1 VAKDRKNGKGKAA
14 SKAEAKAHK
23 GKRARKAALAA
34 EQSASSALAAE
45 QGPATAPLAEEVL
58 VESSANGLDPELA
71 TADAPSRDE
80 QATNGHAQQDA
91 APTRRAAR
99 RARRT
104 AGAAAA
110 DATDHDAA
118 APADTAVTTVT
129 NAAADAPAAKRP
141 RRRGSDSNGGPRPEP
156 SLRILETRVLRGPN
170 YWAREPVI
178 RQVVDLGVL
187 EEFPSN
193 KIPGFVDALVEML
206 PTLEDHACSLGRRG
220 GFITRLREGTW
231 AGHVAEHIAL
241 EFQNLAGTDVRHGKT
256 RGTGEYGRYNV
267 IFEYREEQVGIEAG
281 KMAVALV
288 NHLVAPSDEAF
299 AFDLL
304 AELEKLIRLAE
315 RLAFG
320 PSTQAILDEAAGRD
334 IPFIRLDRFSLVQ
347 LGQGVHQQRIRA
359 TMTSR
364 TSGIAVDIASDKK
377 LTNRLLDSAGLP
389 VPRSEVVETEDDA
402 VAAARRLGFPCVLKP
417 LDGNH
422 GRGVALNLRSEE
434 DVRAAWPES
443 LRQSRSGDVIV
454 ESYIAGNDYRCLII
468 GGRLAA
474 VAERV
479 PAHVTGDGERSIRQ
493 LVDATNADPRRGIG
507 HEKVLTKIKLDENAE
522 EVLRDQGFGPDDV
535 PPDGAFVKLALTG
548 NMSTG
553 GTSID
558 RTMEAHPDNV
568 EIAETAARMVGLDI
582 AGIDFICPDI
592 ATPVRE
598 TGGGIVE
605 VNAAP
610 GFRMHTHPTEGE
622 PQYVARPVVD
632 LLFPPGTPA
641 RIPILAVTGTNG
653 KTTTV
658 RMIAHIM
665 KLMGRRV
672 GMTSTDGIVVD
683 GRLIK
688 KGDMSGP
695 KSAQMVLQ
703 NPTVD
708 TAVFEVA
715 RGGILR
721 EGLGY
726 DRNDVAV
733 VTNVAGDHLG
743 LGGIDTLGQLA
754 NVKGVIV
761 EAVPRSG
768 SAVLNADDNH
778 VYRMGRHCAGRV
790 VLFSMAKQ
798 KGEDGYDRVDGHTS
812 RGNAAF
818 CLEDTPQGELMVLKH
833 GPRKMPVLYTH
844 LMPGTFGGRAR
855 MNVANALAAAAAAW
869 ASGAHLHDI
878 RQGLRTFTTSFF
890 QAPGRLNLVEVAGT
904 RVVIDYC
911 HNVDGMRQ
919 LSDFVN
925 RMMVEPQTR
934 AGVLGSGGGKAM
946 PDQRAGRA
954 IGVIGIPG
962 DRRDLDQR
970 EYGALAG
977 TAFDE
982 IIIREDKNL
991 RGRQPGETAA
1001 NVAEGIRVARSEGA
1015 ARTGKVEKILDEPS
1029 AVRAALRRALPGD
1042 LVVVCADDAVNVY
1055 REAMTLAGRAQGGT
1069 AFADPGELEAPEG

>member
-1 VAKDRKNGKGKAA
+1 MAKADPASRKRTRKA
-14 SKAEAKAHK
+14 KAEAAV
-23 GKRARKAALAA
+23 AAPEPGAPEL
-34 EQSASSALAAE
+34 S
-45 QGPATAPLAEEVL
+45 PAMDPGTAP
-58 VESSANGLDPELA
+58 
-71 TADAPSRDE
+71 
-80 QATNGHAQQDA
+80 
-91 APTRRAAR
+91 APT
-99 RARRT
+99 
-104 AGAAAA
+104 
-110 DATDHDAA
+110 
-118 APADTAVTTVT
+118 
-129 NAAADAPAAKRP
+129 
-141 RRRGSDSNGGPRPEP
+141 
-156 SLRILETRVLRGPN
+156 LRIVDTRVMRGPN

-187 EEFPSN
+187 EEWPSN
-193 KIPGFVDALVEML
+193 RIPGFVDALVEL
-206 PTLEDHACSLGRRG
+206 VPTLEDHACSLGRRG
-220 GFITRLREGTW
+220 GFITRLRDGTW
-231 AGHVAEHIAL
+231 AGHVAEHLAL

-256 RGTGEYGRYNV
+256 RGTGDYGRYNV

-281 KMAVALV
+281 RLAVGLV
-288 NHLVAPSDEAF
+288 NHLVAPGDPDH
-299 AFDLL
+299 AFDTI
-304 AELEKLIRLAE
+304 AELENLIRLAE

-320 PSTQAILDEAAGRD
+320 PSTQSLLDEAASRD
-334 IPFIRLDRFSLVQ
+334 IPYIRLDRFSLVQ

-359 TMTSR
+359 TMTSH
-364 TSGIAVDIASDKK
+364 TGGIAVDIASDKK
-377 LTNRLLDSAGLP
+377 LTNRLLDSAGMP
-389 VPRSEVVETEDDA
+389 VPRSEVVATEDEA
-402 VAAARRLGFPCVLKP
+402 VAAARRLGYPCVVKP

-422 GRGVALNLRSEE
+422 GRGVALDLRDES
-434 DVRAAWPES
+434 DVRGAFPEA
-443 LRQSRSGDVIV
+443 LRQSRSRDVIV
-454 ESYIAGNDYRCLII
+454 ESYITGNDYRCLVI

-479 PAHVTGDGERSIRQ
+479 PASVTGDGEKTIRD
-493 LVDATNADPRRGIG
+493 LVEITNADPRRGIG
-507 HEKVLTKIKLDENAE
+507 HEKVLTRIRLDENAE
-522 EVLRDQGFGPDDV
+522 EILRDQGLTPDSI
-535 PPDGAFVKLALTG
+535 PAAGTFVKLALTG

-558 RTMEAHPDNV
+558 RTLEAHPDNV
-568 EIAETAARMVGLDI
+568 EIAETAARVVGLDI

-622 PQYVARPVVD
+622 PQYVAKPVID
-632 LLFPPGTPA
+632 LLFPSGSPA

-658 RMIAHIM
+658 RMVAHILKM
-665 KLMGRRV
+665 MGRRV
-672 GMTSTDGIVVD
+672 GMTSTDGIVID
-683 GRLIK
+683 GRIIK
-688 KGDMSGP
+688 RGDMSGP

-733 VTNVAGDHLG
+733 VTNVTGDHLG

-754 NVKGVIV
+754 NVKGVVV
-761 EAVPRSG
+761 EAVPRTG
-768 SAVLNADDNH
+768 TAVLNADDAL
-778 VYRMGRHCAGRV
+778 VYRMGRHCDGRV
-790 VLFSMAKQ
+790 ILFSMAKA
-798 KGEDGYDRVDGHTS
+798 KGEEGYDRVAGHTA

-818 CLEDTPQGELMVLKH
+818 CLEDTAQGELMVLRH

-855 MNVANALAAAAAAW
+855 MNVANALAAAAGAW
-869 ASGAHLHDI
+869 AAGAHLHDI

-919 LSDFVN
+919 LADFVN
-925 RMMVEPQTR
+925 RMVTEPK
-934 AGVLGSGGGKAM
+934 GG
-946 PDQRAGRA
+946 RTGRA

-962 DRRDLDQR
+962 DRRDQDQHD
-970 EYGALAG
+970 YGALAA

-982 IIIREDKNL
+982 IIIREDRNL
-991 RGRQPGETAA
+991 RGRRPGESAT
-1001 NVAEGIRVARSEGA
+1001 NVVEGIKA
-1015 ARTGKVEKILDEPS
+1015 ARTDAGGRAAHVEMILDEAA
-1029 AVRAALRRALPGD
+1029 AVHAAMRRALPGD

-1055 REAMTLAGRAQGGT
+1055 REAMALAGRAQGGM
-1069 AFADPGELEAPEG
+1069 AFADPGELEAPLG

>member
-1 VAKDRKNGKGKAA
+1 VAQADPAPRARSRKATAA
-14 SKAEAKAHK
+14 TRPAGGAEA
-23 GKRARKAALAA
+23 
-34 EQSASSALAAE
+34 
-45 QGPATAPLAEEVL
+45 
-58 VESSANGLDPELA
+58 
-71 TADAPSRDE
+71 ADGT
-80 QATNGHAQQDA
+80 QA
-91 APTRRAAR
+91 
-99 RARRT
+99 
-104 AGAAAA
+104 
-110 DATDHDAA
+110 AA
-118 APADTAVTTVT
+118 APARRRRT
-129 NAAADAPAAKRP
+129 PAAGVPTTKR
-141 RRRGSDSNGGPRPEP
+141 RTADRSGTKRPEP
-156 SLRILETRVLRGPN
+156 TLRILETRVLRGPN

-193 KIPGFVDALVEML
+193 AIPGFVDALVEML

-220 GFITRLREGTW
+220 GFITRLRDGTW
-231 AGHVAEHIAL
+231 VGHVAEHIAL

-267 IFEYREEQVGIEAG
+267 IFEYREEQVGIAAG
-281 KMAVALV
+281 RMAVALV
-288 NHLVAPSDEAF
+288 NHLVAPSDPAH
-299 AFDLL
+299 AFDLGE
-304 AELEKLIRLAE
+304 ELDGLIRLAE

-320 PSTQAILDEAAGRD
+320 PSTQALLDEAAGRD
-334 IPFIRLDRFSLVQ
+334 IPFIRLDRYSLVQ

-364 TSGIAVDIASDKK
+364 TGGIAVDIASDKK

-389 VPRSEVVETEDDA
+389 VPRSEVVETEDEA
-402 VAAARRLGFPCVLKP
+402 VEAAKRLTYPCVIKP

-422 GRGVALNLRSEE
+422 GRGVALDLQDEAA
-434 DVRAAWPES
+434 VRAAWPDTV
-443 LRQSRSGDVIV
+443 RQSRGGDVVV
-454 ESYIAGNDYRCLII
+454 ETYITGRDYRCLVI
-468 GGRLAA
+468 GGKLAA

-479 PAHVTGDGERSIRQ
+479 PASVTGDGEHTVRD
-493 LVDATNADPRRGIG
+493 LVERTNADPRRGIG
-507 HEKVLTKIKLDENAE
+507 HEKVLTRIRLDENADGILE
-522 EVLRDQGFGPDDV
+522 AQGYTLDSV
-535 PPDGAFVKLALTG
+535 PEAGAFVKLALTG

-558 RTMEAHPDNV
+558 RTTEAHPDNV
-568 EIAETAARMVGLDI
+568 EIAETAARVVGLDI

-592 ATPVRE
+592 EEPVRE

-622 PQYVARPVVD
+622 PQYVAKPVID
-632 LLFPPGTPA
+632 LLFPPGSPA
-641 RIPILAVTGTNG
+641 RIPIIAVTGTNG

-658 RMIAHIM
+658 RMIAHIQ

-672 GMTSTDGIVVD
+672 GMTSTDGIVID
-683 GRLIK
+683 GRLMK
-688 KGDMSGP
+688 RGDMSGP
-695 KSAQMVLQ
+695 RSAQMVLQ

-733 VTNVAGDHLG
+733 VTNVTGDHLG
-743 LGGIDTLGQLA
+743 LGGIETVGQLA
-754 NVKGVIV
+754 NVKGVLV

-768 SAVLNADDNH
+768 TAVLNADDPL
-778 VYRMGRHCAGRV
+778 VYRMGRHCAGQV
-790 VLFSMAKQ
+790 VLFSMSKA
-798 KGEDGYDRVDGHTS
+798 KGEDGFDRIDGHTS

-818 CLEDTPQGELMVLKH
+818 CLEDTSEGELMVLKH

-855 MNVANALAAAAAAW
+855 MNVANSLAAAAAAW
-869 ASGAHLHDI
+869 AAGAHLHDI

-890 QAPGRLNLVEVAGT
+890 QAPGRLNLIEVAGA

-919 LSDFVN
+919 LADFVN
-925 RMMVEPQTR
+925 RMMAEPGAKPGTR
-934 AGVLGSGGGKAM
+934 GAGGRAASPPA
-946 PDQRAGRA
+946 RAGRA

-962 DRRDLDQR
+962 DRRDEDQR
-970 EYGALAG
+970 EYGALAA

-982 IIIREDKNL
+982 IIIREDRNL
-991 RGRQPGETAA
+991 RGREPGASA
-1001 NVAEGIRVARSEGA
+1001 GNVALGARAVRGDDQ
-1015 ARTGKVEKILDEPS
+1015 ARTARIEMVLDEAA
-1029 AVRAALRRALPGD
+1029 AVRTALRRAAPGD
-1042 LVVVCADDAVNVY
+1042 LVVVCADDAVGVY
-1055 REAMTLAGRAQGGT
+1055 REAMALAGRAAGAT